1 MNVKT
6 ASFNQPQ
13 AVKEFYYE
21 VIDAVGGADDS
32 VAWKKDIYPAP
43 DFLLESICCGEL
55 FLAEEGGRIVGAMVL
70 NHRFNDAYRS
80 FHWPVRAEET
90 EVTVIHALAIRPTCW
105 RKGYAKQLVR
115 FAIDYARD
123 HHQKAIR
130 LDVLKGNRNAG
141 KLYAGMGFRYLHTL
155 PMFYEDTG
163 WADFDLYEYPLAT

>member
-6 ASFNQPQ
+6 ASFNQLQ

-115 FAIDYARD
+115 FAIDAGD
-123 HHQKAIR
+123 SADMLEER
-130 LDVLKGNRNAG
+130 LCKTAG
-141 KLYAGMGFRYLHTL
+141 PVCH
-155 PMFYEDTG
+155 
-163 WADFDLYEYPLAT
+163 